1 MADLLPSF
9 ETLTK
14 LSGWAAAQAAKFPRV
29 WANPTSHF
37 DEVTK
42 EGDPLPASIS
52 FFAFVMVVNAV
63 ITIPIE
69 ASMWDVDPFS
79 PSYMIS
85 STILWVLGV
94 VAFSLGIYIGG
105 RMLGGKADL
114 REAMAAMLFASA
126 FLPLFEVTSYVSR
139 LDSEYRTAL
148 INQRLDDPNLL
159 LRPAVLAALVLQTFV
174 LAYIFVKLVPLVKR
188 IQSFGSLRAFTT
200 ICVAGAIHQ
209 AFTFWIHVPFFRGLI
224 AAAAKH

>member
-114 REAMAAMLFASA
+114 REAMAAMLFA
-126 FLPLFEVTSYVSR
+126 
-139 LDSEYRTAL
+139 
-148 INQRLDDPNLL
+148 
-159 LRPAVLAALVLQTFV
+159 
-174 LAYIFVKLVPLVKR
+174 
-188 IQSFGSLRAFTT
+188 
-200 ICVAGAIHQ
+200 
-209 AFTFWIHVPFFRGLI
+209 
-224 AAAAKH
+224 